1 MEVLDC
7 GDYKVFYADFTKKKV
22 NTEMM
27 PTKLQKV
34 DNVVFEI
41 WKIWYEADE
50 TGTIDV
56 DWIKTFESEEA
67 LKSLINEEKK

>member
-1 MEVLDC
+1 MKY
-7 GDYKVFYADFTKKKV
+7 G
-22 NTEMM
+22 MM
-27 PTKLQKV
+27 PTKLAEGSI
-34 DNVVFEI
+34 NVVFEI